1 MPTILKFD
9 LCKICWRILCVYV
22 VILSLSVRQ
31 LDVTGDTLPGLVI
44 VVNSTSSCP
53 STAEKWNERAE
64 KINCESMLSTV
75 NATLK
80 YHCLV
85 NHWGNESIEL
95 CGEESEIIGHSC
107 PEFNQGGNRI
117 QEKYKHKCNN
127 SDPPCPFKF
136 YASEVFKYP
145 SCLKL
150 TFTTGDNDDNGDDDG
165 DFIDDSGETDSVSLF
180 TITILVFLGIL
191 IISLFYFYWKTKGN
205 KPKETKHTTEE
216 VKNAT
221 AGNNEMYGELND
233 PSTILKDEKITM
245 IKFPK

>member
-53 STAEKWNERAE
+53 STAEKWNARAE
-64 KINCESMLSTV
+64 KVNCKSMLSTV
-75 NATLK
+75 NVTLK

-85 NHWGNESIEL
+85 NHWGNESVEL

-117 QEKYKHKCNN
+117 QEKYKHKCNH

-145 SCLKL
+145 SCIKL
-150 TFTTGDNDDNGDDDG
+150 TIPIGDDNDDDVDLKKDT
-165 DFIDDSGETDSVSLF
+165 GETDGVPII
-180 TITILVFLGIL
+180 TITILVFLAIL
-191 IISLFYFYWKTKGN
+191 IISLLYFYLKRKKN
-205 KPKETKHTTEE
+205 KPKEIKHTTEE

-221 AGNNEMYGELND
+221 AYNNEMYGEKND
-233 PSTILKDEKITM
+233 PSTILKDEQMTM

>member
-53 STAEKWNERAE
+53 STAEKWNARAE
-64 KINCESMLSTV
+64 KVNCESMLSTV
-75 NATLK
+75 NVNLK

-85 NHWGNESIEL
+85 NHWGNESVEL

-117 QEKYKHKCNN
+117 QEKYKHKCNH

-145 SCLKL
+145 SCLQL
-150 TFTTGDNDDNGDDDG
+150 TIPIGDDNDDDVDLKKDT
-165 DFIDDSGETDSVSLF
+165 GETDGVPII
-180 TITILVFLGIL
+180 TITILVFLAIL
-191 IISLFYFYWKTKGN
+191 IISLLYFYLKRKKN
-205 KPKETKHTTEE
+205 KPKEIKHTTEE
-216 VKNAT
+216 VKNA
-221 AGNNEMYGELND
+221 AARNNEMYGEKND
-233 PSTILKDEKITM
+233 PSTILKDEQMTM

>member
-53 STAEKWNERAE
+53 STAEKWNARAE
-64 KINCESMLSTV
+64 KVNCESMLSTV
-75 NATLK
+75 NVTLK

-85 NHWGNESIEL
+85 NHWGNESVEL

-117 QEKYKHKCNN
+117 QEKYKHKCNH

-145 SCLKL
+145 SCLQL
-150 TFTTGDNDDNGDDDG
+150 TIPIGDDNDDDVDLKKDT
-165 DFIDDSGETDSVSLF
+165 GETDGVPII
-180 TITILVFLGIL
+180 TITILVFLAIL
-191 IISLFYFYWKTKGN
+191 IISLLYFYLRRKKN
-205 KPKETKHTTEE
+205 KPKEIKHTTEE
-216 VKNAT
+216 VRNAT
-221 AGNNEMYGELND
+221 GCNNEMYGEIND
-233 PSTILKDEKITM
+233 SSTILKDEKMTM